1 MAKNKER
8 KTEVSEIATMTG
20 EDKYDAIVS
29 LVTINNSIEVIE
41 KMYLDFLL
49 NNENTDKMKKE
60 YDTIAEKD
68 KIPFEAYCFLRY
80 SKALTDSLKKL
91 II

>member
-20 EDKYDAIVS
+20 DDKYDAIVS

-41 KMYLDFLL
+41 KMYLDFIL

-60 YDTIAEKD
+60 YDTIDEKD
-68 KIPFEAYCFLRY
+68 RIPFEAYCFLRY
-80 SKALTDSLKKL
+80 AKALSDSLKKL
-91 II
+91 IV